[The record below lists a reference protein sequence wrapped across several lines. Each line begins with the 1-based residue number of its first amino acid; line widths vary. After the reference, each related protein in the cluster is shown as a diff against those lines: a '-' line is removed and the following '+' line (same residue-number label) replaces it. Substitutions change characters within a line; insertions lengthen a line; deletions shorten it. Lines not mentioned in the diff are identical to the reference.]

1 MATNDRRPG
10 VPRSPNTSRAQ
21 GTRVNPAARASSS
34 AKSSP
39 TSTSSTPKR
48 KKKKKVTFWGVLGG
62 GLKGILKF
70 ITIIFCVM
78 VMIGSVFAVLLS
90 QYVVTATAN
99 DADLLNLDQIKLS
112 YTSRFFAM
120 NPTTG
125 EWEDYAS
132 LYNQQ
137 QRTWVDLTQIPKNL
151 QNAFIAVEDKDFLQH
166 NGVNYKRTF
175 SAAVNLVLHKVS
187 GGAFGLYDSMQ
198 GASTITQQLIKNIT
212 GDDETDPLRKIREVF
227 RAIGL
232 ENRYSKDMI
241 LEAYLNTIS
250 LTGNLAGV
258 QAGAEYYFG
267 KNVQDLNLAECA
279 SIACVTKSPTNYNP
293 VTNPANHVQR
303 RNHVLMLMRDQGLI
317 TEEEYQEAKNY
328 PLILTEKQPEEVTT
342 HTSHNS
348 WYLDAALD
356 EIIPLVKEREGFETD
371 AEAYSFFTTEGFNVY
386 LNVNPFMQE
395 EMEKLMLNTDETF
408 KDLPIE
414 VEDADGVLQDGETWA
429 LDENGAQ
436 KYSKSGKP
444 LKVIKTNAAMVT
456 IDNATGKV
464 LAIAGG
470 LREKTADRVLNRAL
484 IQHQMGSTMKP
495 LAAYA
500 LGIEYRLTHYSDS
513 WLDTPYQEIEDP
525 EHPGRM
531 KQWPM
536 NYGGTVSNQNVL
548 VYKALAKSYNTV
560 PVHIV
565 GDYVGTDIA
574 FSFLHDTLN
583 MTDLVTP
590 AENPKNN
597 DAALSPLV
605 LGGLTEGVSPL
616 QMAAAYQMFSNGG
629 QYHAPTFFS
638 SIQRPNGEV
647 YMEST
652 PTTVQALS
660 PEATMVMN
668 RLLRNPVID
677 SEGTAAG
684 IGGQIAGMEVIAKT
698 GTTQDWKDFT
708 FVGGTPYY
716 TTAVW
721 YGYDEPNM
729 IAHNNAENRQYSKF
743 PQNAFKKYMT
753 TVQEGLEPKTFPTSE
768 NVVRQSFCTITG
780 LLAGPGCPTSQG
792 YYTSDYTLTEACT
805 GAHEVAAPAA

>member
-1 MATNDRRPG
+1 MATNDKKPTSRT
-10 VPRSPNTSRAQ
+10 PNTSRAQ
-21 GTRVNPAARASSS
+21 TSGASPA
-34 AKSSP
+34 KK
-39 TSTSSTPKR
+39 KR
-48 KKKKKVTFWGVLGG
+48 KKKRTFWGVLGG
-62 GLKGILKF
+62 GVKGVLKF
-70 ITIIFCVM
+70 ITIMLCIM
-78 VMIGSVFAVLLS
+78 VMLGSVAAVLLS
-90 QYVVTATAN
+90 QYVVTATEN

-112 YTSRFFAM
+112 YTTHFYVQ
-120 NPTTG
+120 NPNSG
-125 EWEDYAS
+125 EWEDYTS
-132 LYNQQ
+132 LYNDQ
-137 QRTWVDLTQIPKNL
+137 QRTWVDLTNIPDNL
-151 QNAFIAVEDKDFLQH
+151 KNAFIAVEDKDFRTH

-175 SAAVNLVLHKVS
+175 SAMVNLVLHKVS
-187 GGAFGLYDSMQ
+187 GGTLGLYDSMQ

-212 GDDETDPLRKIREVF
+212 GDDETDPLRKVREIF

-267 KNVQDLNLAECA
+267 KDVKDLNLAECA

-293 VTNPANHVQR
+293 TTNPANHVQR

-317 TEEEYQEAKNY
+317 TEEGYQEAKNY
-328 PLILTEKQPEEVTT
+328 PLILAEDQKEDVTT

-348 WYLDAALD
+348 WYVDAALD

-395 EMEKLMLNTDETF
+395 EMEKLMLNTNENF
-408 KDLPIE
+408 AELPIE
-414 VEDADGVLQDGETWA
+414 VEDADGVLQDGEEWA

-436 KYSKSGKP
+436 KYASNGKP

-456 IDNATGKV
+456 VDNATGKV
-464 LAIAGG
+464 LAIVGG

-484 IQHQMGSTMKP
+484 TQHQTGSTMKP

-500 LGIEYRLTHYSDS
+500 LGIEYRLTHYSDT
-513 WLDTPYQEIEDP
+513 WPDIPYQEIEDP
-525 EHPGRM
+525 EHPGQM
-531 KQWPM
+531 KEWPM
-536 NYGGTVSNQNVL
+536 NYGGSVTNQNVL
-548 VYKALAKSYNTV
+548 LYKALAKSYNTV

-565 GDYVGTDIA
+565 GDYIGVDNA

-590 AENPKNN
+590 AENVQHN
-597 DAALSPLV
+597 DCALSPLV

-629 QYHAPTFFS
+629 QYHSPTFFS
-638 SIQRPNGEV
+638 SIQWPNGEV

-660 PEATMVMN
+660 SEAAMVMN
-668 RLLRNPVID
+668 RLLRAPVVD

-684 IGGQIAGMEVIAKT
+684 IGSQIAGMEVIAKT
-698 GTTQDWKDFT
+698 GTTQDWKDYT

-729 IAHNNAENRQYSKF
+729 IAHNNSENRQYSKL
-743 PQNAFKKYMT
+743 PQYAFKEYMT
-753 TVQEGLEPKTFPTSE
+753 TVQTGLEPKMFPTAE
-768 NVVRQSFCTITG
+768 GVVKQRFCTVTG
-780 LLAGPGCPTSQG
+780 LLAGPGCPAAEG
-792 YYTSDYTLTEACT
+792 YYTSDYTLVDTCN
-805 GAHEVAAPAA
+805 GAHEVPAA

>member
-1 MATNDRRPG
+1 MATNDKKPT
-10 VPRSPNTSRAQ
+10 SSHTPNTSNAK
-21 GTRVNPAARASSS
+21 TSEKPAP
-34 AKSSP
+34 AK
-39 TSTSSTPKR
+39 KKRR
-48 KKKKKVTFWGVLGG
+48 KKKRTFLGVLGSG
-62 GLKGILKF
+62 VKGILKF
-70 ITIIFCVM
+70 ITIIFCVV
-78 VMIGSVFAVLLS
+78 VMIGSVAAVLLS

-112 YTSRFFAM
+112 YTTHFFAQ
-120 NPTTG
+120 NPNTG

-137 QRTWVDLTQIPKNL
+137 QRTWVDLPQIPENL
-151 QNAFIAVEDKDFLQH
+151 QNAFIAVEDKDFRH
-166 NGVNYKRTF
+166 HKGVNYKRTI
-175 SAAVNLVLHKVS
+175 SAAVNLVLQKIS

-212 GDDETDPLRKIREVF
+212 GDDDTDPLRKIREVF

-232 ENRYSKDMI
+232 ENRYSKDMV

-267 KNVQDLNLAECA
+267 KDVKDLNLAESA

-303 RNHVLMLMRDQGLI
+303 RNHVLKLMREQGLI

-328 PLILTEKQPEEVTT
+328 PLILAEEQSEEVTT

-348 WYLDAALD
+348 WYVDAALD
-356 EIIPLVKEREGFETD
+356 EIIPLVKAQEGFETD

-386 LNVNPFMQE
+386 LNVNPFMQA

-408 KDLPIE
+408 MDLPIE
-414 VEDADGVLQDGETWA
+414 VEDADGNLQEGETWA
-429 LDENGAQ
+429 LDANGAPKLSQ
-436 KYSKSGKP
+436 NGKP
-444 LKVIKTNAAMVT
+444 IKVIKTNAAMVT
-456 IDNATGKV
+456 IDNDTGKV

-470 LREKTADRVLNRAL
+470 LREKKADRVLNRAMT
-484 IQHQMGSTMKP
+484 QHQTGSTMKP

-500 LGIEYRLTHYSDS
+500 LGIEYRLTHYSDA
-513 WLDTPYQEIEDP
+513 WPDIPYQEIPDP
-525 EHPGRM
+525 DHPGRM

-536 NYGGTVSNQNVL
+536 NYGGKVSNQNVL
-548 VYKALAKSYNTV
+548 LYKALARSLNTV
-560 PVHIV
+560 PVHII
-565 GDYVGTDIA
+565 GDYVGVDIA
-574 FSFLHDTLN
+574 FNFLHDTLN
-583 MTDLVTP
+583 MKNLVTP
-590 AENPKNN
+590 AEDPKHN
-597 DAALSPLV
+597 DSALSPLA
-605 LGGLTEGVSPL
+605 LGGLTEGASPL
-616 QMAAAYQMFSNGG
+616 EMAAAYQMFSNGG

-660 PEATMVMN
+660 PEAAMVMN

-677 SEGTAAG
+677 PQGTAAG

-708 FVGGTPYY
+708 FVGATPYY

-743 PQNAFKKYMT
+743 PQNAFKKYMS
-753 TVQEGLEPKTFPTSE
+753 TVQQGLEARMFPTSK
-768 NVVRQSFCTITG
+768 NVVKQSFCTITG
-780 LLAGPGCPTSQG
+780 LLAGPGCPAAQG
-792 YYTSDYTLTEACT
+792 YYTSDYTLTDTCN
-805 GAHEVAAPAA
+805 GAHEIPAA

>member
-1 MATNDRRPG
+1 MATKDRKPETSRT
-10 VPRSPNTSRAQ
+10 PNTSRAK
-21 GTRVNPAARASSS
+21 ASGKSS
-34 AKSSP
+34 AGQ
-39 TSTSSTPKR
+39 
-48 KKKKKVTFWGVLGG
+48 KKKKKRTVGSVLLNGF
-62 GLKGILKF
+62 KGFLKF
-70 ITIIFCVM
+70 ITVILCIVVM
-78 VMIGSVFAVLLS
+78 LGSVVAVLLS
-90 QYVVTATAN
+90 QYVVTATEN

-112 YTSRFFAM
+112 YTTHFFAQ
-120 NPTTG
+120 NPATG

-137 QRTWVDLTQIPKNL
+137 QRTWVDLPQIPQHL
-151 QNAFIAVEDKDFLQH
+151 QNAFIAVEDKDFKHH

-175 SAAVNLVLHKVS
+175 SAAVNLVIHKLT

-212 GDDETDPLRKIREVF
+212 GDDDTDPLRKIREVF

-267 KNVQDLNLAECA
+267 KDVKDLNLAEAA

-293 VTNPANHVQR
+293 VTNPANHLQR
-303 RNHVLMLMRDQGLI
+303 RNHVLMLMRDQGLVS
-317 TEEEYQEAKNY
+317 EQEYQEAKNY

-348 WYLDAALD
+348 WYVDAALD

-371 AEAYSFFTTEGFNVY
+371 AQAYSFFTTEGFNVY
-386 LNVNPFMQE
+386 LNVNPFMQA
-395 EMEKLMLNTDETF
+395 EMEKLMLNQDQTF

-414 VEDADGVLQDGETWA
+414 VEDADGNLQDGEVWA
-429 LDENGAQ
+429 LDANGAQ
-436 KYSKSGKP
+436 KIGKNGKP

-470 LREKTADRVLNRAL
+470 LREKKADRVLNRAL
-484 IQHQMGSTMKP
+484 IKHQMGSTMKP

-500 LGIEYRLTHYSDS
+500 LGIDYRLTHYSDT
-513 WLDTPYQEIEDP
+513 WLDAPYQEIPDP
-525 EHPGRM
+525 ERPGSM
-531 KQWPM
+531 KQWPT
-536 NYGGTVSNQNVL
+536 NYGGKFSNQNVL
-548 VYKALAKSYNTV
+548 VYKALAKSLNTV

-583 MTDLVTP
+583 MNDLVTP
-590 AENPKNN
+590 AENAKNN

-647 YMEST
+647 YMESS

-660 PEATMVMN
+660 PEAAMVMN
-668 RLLRNPVID
+668 RLLRNPVVD
-677 SEGTAAG
+677 PEGTAAG

-729 IAHNNAENRQYSKF
+729 IAHNNNENRQYSKF
-743 PQNAFKKYMT
+743 PQNAFKKYMS
-753 TVQEGLEPKTFPTSE
+753 TVQAGLEPKMFPTSDK
-768 NVVRQSFCTITG
+768 VVKQSFCTITG
-780 LLAGPGCPTSQG
+780 LLAGPSCPAATG
-792 YYTSDYTLTEACT
+792 YYTSDYTLTDACN
-805 GAHEVAAPAA
+805 GAHEVPAA